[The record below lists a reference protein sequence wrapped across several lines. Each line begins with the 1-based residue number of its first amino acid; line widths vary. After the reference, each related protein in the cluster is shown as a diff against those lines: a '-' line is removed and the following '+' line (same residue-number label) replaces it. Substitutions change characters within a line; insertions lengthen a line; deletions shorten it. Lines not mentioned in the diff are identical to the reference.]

1 MVTHSD
7 INPLQSRTA
16 YIDLDL
22 LSTLEQRIEMLRD
35 RNGCPIYYLGWDEQ
49 TYSPWPNDQ

>member
-49 TYSPWPNDQ
+49 TYSPWPND